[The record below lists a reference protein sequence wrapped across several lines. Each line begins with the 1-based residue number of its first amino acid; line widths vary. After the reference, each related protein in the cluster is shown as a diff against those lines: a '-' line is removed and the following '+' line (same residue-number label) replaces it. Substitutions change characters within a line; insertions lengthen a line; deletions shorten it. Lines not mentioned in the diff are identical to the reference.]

1 MKLHLDYETRSTVD
15 LKTKGLV
22 AYASHPST
30 GVLLAAYSIDD
41 GPVKLWRPPFDLA
54 MPDDLRVAL
63 QTGESWAWN
72 AGFEREITT
81 RVLGVHGC
89 TWRDTMAMAL
99 YASLPADLASAGA
112 ALGLSADH
120 LKDPAGKRLIRRF
133 SIPQRDGRFIEPS
146 DDLESFEEFGRY
158 CVRDVE
164 SEMEIHRL
172 VSRLGF
178 PNWLWTLWET
188 DQRINARG
196 VPVDGE
202 FVRQAIDMAERERAR
217 LVRQLCTMTG
227 LHNPMGQCDF
237 LAWAQANGYPFG
249 DLRKATVA
257 KALASPELA
266 DRPVLASALRLR
278 GEAGKTSLAKYGVI
292 GELTHNGRIY
302 NTMQF
307 YGAPRTGRWSGRQ
320 PQPHNFP
327 RPHHSVEGQEERV
340 TDLVRAGEY
349 DDLLV
354 EFGGITTPLS
364 SVLRSS
370 FRAKP
375 GCSFVMADLN
385 AIENRVLGWLAR
397 CDPILDVFR
406 QGRCPYLSFAAFM
419 YGQSYEELEHEF
431 KVRKEKQKRTNAKPA
446 VLGCF
451 AADTE
456 VLTWRGWLPI
466 SQVRIYDVVYDGSSW
481 VAHDGVAYRGVKRV
495 IDLCG
500 VLCTPDHLILAED
513 NWHEAATLVN
523 SPKLLQSALN
533 LLRHLAD
540 CGPSFGPREKI
551 TAREPAEES
560 TYDILN
566 AGPNNRFVIRTDRG
580 PLIVHNCGYM
590 LSGGELITNE
600 VGDEVRTG
608 LWGYAEAM
616 GIKMTR
622 EQSHDAVRIFR
633 EAYLEV
639 VQFWYDM
646 KDAAFK
652 AVSEHLTVKV
662 GFLTFEGRRG
672 LLSIRLPSGRRLNYL
687 QPRIETVKR
696 TFQRTGPDG
705 KPYTETRMME
715 TLTYAGQATG
725 SRAWVR
731 VQTHPGKLAENVTQA
746 VAADVLACGI
756 MAAEADGF
764 PIVLHVHDEIVA
776 EVWDHDTD
784 HTPERL
790 CEVMSR
796 VPKWAPGLPLAAAG
810 ERTKFYKK

>member
-30 GVLLAAYSIDD
+30 EVLLAAYSIDD
-41 GPVKLWRPPFDLA
+41 GPVKLWRPPFDPA

-81 RVLGVHGC
+81 RVLCVHGC
-89 TWRDTMAMAL
+89 TWRDTMVMAL
-99 YASLPADLASAGA
+99 YASLPADLTSAGA

-133 SIPQRDGRFIEPS
+133 SIPQCDGRFIEPS

-202 FVRQAIDMAERERAR
+202 FVEQAIGMADRERGR
-217 LVRQLCTMTG
+217 LVRQLCQITG
-227 LHNPMGQCDF
+227 LTKPTGQAEF
-237 LAWAQANGYPFG
+237 LRWAQSNGYPFG
-249 DLRKATVA
+249 DLKKATVA
-257 KALASPELA
+257 KALATPELA
-266 DRPVLASALRLR
+266 DKPMLRQALQLR
-278 GEAGKTSLAKYGVI
+278 GDAMKTSLAKFNVI
-292 GELTHNGRIY
+292 KALTHNGRIY

-320 PQPHNFP
+320 PQPQNFP
-327 RPHHSVEGQEERV
+327 RPHHSIEGNEERV

-349 DDLLV
+349 DDLLM
-354 EFGGITTPLS
+354 EFGNAMTPLS
-364 SVLRSS
+364 SVIRSS
-370 FRAKP
+370 FRAKD
-375 GCSFVMADLN
+375 GCSFVVADLN

-397 CDPILDVFR
+397 CPGILEVFEK
-406 QGRCPYLSFAAFM
+406 GLCPYLSFATHMF
-419 YGQSYEELEHEF
+419 GQDYETLWHEF
-431 KVRKEKQKRTNAKPA
+431 KVLGIKKKRTDAKPA
-446 VLGCF
+446 VLG
-451 AADTE
+451 
-456 VLTWRGWLPI
+456 G
-466 SQVRIYDVVYDGSSW
+466 
-481 VAHDGVAYRGVKRV
+481 
-495 IDLCG
+495 
-500 VLCTPDHLILAED
+500 
-513 NWHEAATLVN
+513 
-523 SPKLLQSALN
+523 
-533 LLRHLAD
+533 
-540 CGPSFGPREKI
+540 
-551 TAREPAEES
+551 
-560 TYDILN
+560 
-566 AGPNNRFVIRTDRG
+566 
-580 PLIVHNCGYM
+580 GYM
-590 LSGGELITNE
+590 LGGGDLVRNE

-633 EAYLEV
+633 EAYPEV

-646 KDAAFK
+646 KGAAFK